1 MLGLMTSGQLWRN
14 VIGQEYEV
22 SVVNWGKYSR
32 TCLSDSS
39 QCPFVLRDKD
49 APFLWV

>member
-1 MLGLMTSGQLWRN
+1 M
-14 VIGQEYEV
+14 IGQDYEVSVVGQENEV
-22 SVVNWGKYSR
+22 SVVNWGKSSS

-49 APFLWV
+49 VPFLQV